1 MKSNSNPDLSNVVVT
16 KESIKKMF
24 QQLNSDYVLLKETD
38 NLLTYDNGAGGLFYV
53 SYTDNSNWHLH
64 LDISDLPL
72 HTIDETIF

>member
-1 MKSNSNPDLSNVVVT
+1 MKSNSSLDLSNVVVT

-53 SYTDNSNWHLH
+53 SYTDENWHLH

-72 HTIDETIF
+72 HTIDDVIF